1 MKYRR
6 AVYIP
11 PSALRNVEASMSSVI
26 RPPDPCLI
34 AIALVVRSRAGPRFV
49 YHYPPNP
56 SIAESPS
63 TSPNKYDSLSQNQ
76 DPDPDQETKT
86 TDSGA
91 SVDEEVGTSEEDDD
105 ASVLGERDRDR
116 DRDRERLLER
126 DQRRS
131 PSRHHVLKK
140 RVAIQGTPEGD
151 GAESIRGGER
161 ADLANVQLQADSFL
175 GLKYDVWEKLLSP
188 SPAWH
193 KRRFEVGVNDLTF
206 VGWPVFV
213 RKDGTWKKKKKKK
226 EKEKGKTDKKK
237 HGGNG
242 SISGLGAAISAGEA
256 SMGVPLVSIPGDA
269 HDDATGTNDDSDE
282 LSEEEQLT
290 IKDGMTMFNVVFV
303 LNPPTL
309 EYNVR
314 IREMYENVVKKFGKA
329 LKSEQA
335 RANYVWKEALNIL
348 RIKEKC
354 REERCSLSAVYSQ
367 LFAKSSLAQAIET
380 LYTDISASK
389 IASVSLGPQT
399 SMSMQIPPMTSTPH
413 LPSPNE
419 PGYPGLW
426 LTTADSIST
435 TDETSA
441 LAASGQNQVLAKHFA
456 LLLLSDENTILKD
469 IEASKSTIGPPLAHY
484 IRSSKPTKS
493 FAQISARSRIPLSDI
508 QVLAS
513 HLVYWRRARAIPP
526 LNKKDVYIVSP
537 NADMSKLTIATAAYE
552 ATFPTLPSLPKMLSA
567 LSCGSPRPYYSFIPS
582 RDHKEVYYEIL
593 AWLVRGGWVTQL
605 RTFGWVKVSPEVKSA
620 VRDAMMREE
629 RRKSMSM
636 DRRRPSLSA
645 VRAMATAEDAEE
657 KNKEKD
663 DEEEEE
669 EDEGEGEKQ
678 DGYGSSS
685 SSSLDSQMSG
695 EATPVPGRVRAL
707 HTGRMTS
714 SLILRP
720 HQASPVESRWLDYI
734 LSRFPDPPVST
745 AGSPPSTAEEG
756 RQSFDTDD
764 SELDM
769 YVALRRYWPV
779 LTKYFNGTDA
789 LQKITVREGLSHRLV
804 WRVLGML
811 DVNTPAETEGTW
823 DEHEKVLVTVRHW

>member
-1 MKYRR
+1 MEYHHSI
-6 AVYIP
+6 YIP
-11 PSALRNVEASMSSVI
+11 PPTINNVDASMSSVI

-56 SIAESPS
+56 SITESPS
-63 TSPNKYDSLSQNQ
+63 TSPNRYDSLEQNQEQ

-91 SVDEEVGTSEEDDD
+91 SVDEEGLTSEEDDD
-105 ASVLGERDRDR
+105 ASVVGDRERDRDR
-116 DRDRERLLER
+116 DRDRADK

-131 PSRHHVLKK
+131 PSRSHAVKK
-140 RVAIQGTPEGD
+140 KVAIQGAPDND
-151 GAESIRGGER
+151 GSESIREEKK
-161 ADLANVQLQADSFL
+161 ADLASVLQADSFL
-175 GLKYDVWEKLLSP
+175 GLKYDIWEKLLSP

-213 RKDGTWKKKKKKK
+213 RKDGSWRKRKKKKRKGDGKGERKKSR
-226 EKEKGKTDKKK
+226 ENTSSSGI
-237 HGGNG
+237 G
-242 SISGLGAAISAGEA
+242 SGITA
-256 SMGVPLVSIPGDA
+256 SELSVNVPVVSIPDDTQD
-269 HDDATGTNDDSDE
+269 DDATETNDESDE
-282 LSEEEQLT
+282 QSEDELLT
-290 IKDGMTMFNVVFV
+290 TKDGMTMFNVVFV

-314 IREMYENVVKKFGKA
+314 IREMYDNVIKKFGKA

-335 RANYVWKEALNIL
+335 RANYVWKEAQSIL

-380 LYTDISASK
+380 LYTNIAASK

-426 LTTADSIST
+426 LTTADSISA
-435 TDETSA
+435 TDEASVMAT
-441 LAASGQNQVLAKHFA
+441 SGQSQVLAKHFA
-456 LLLLSDENTILKD
+456 LLLLNDENTILKD

-508 QVLAS
+508 QLLAS

-526 LNKKDVYIVSP
+526 LNKKDTYIVSP
-537 NADMSKLTIATAAYE
+537 NADMSKLAIATTAYE
-552 ATFPTLPSLPKMLSA
+552 SMFPTLPCLPKMLAA
-567 LSCGSPRPYYSFIPS
+567 LSGTPRPYFSFIPS

-620 VRDAMMREE
+620 VREAMIKEE

-636 DRRRPSLSA
+636 DKRRPSLSA
-645 VRAMATAEDAEE
+645 VRAMTTTAEEGQHSEANEE
-657 KNKEKD
+657 NENG
-663 DEEEEE
+663 
-669 EDEGEGEKQ
+669 EDGNGEGHE
-678 DGYGSSS
+678 DGYDSSS
-685 SSSLDSQMSG
+685 SSSLDSEMSG
-695 EATPVPGRVRAL
+695 DATPVPGRLRAL
-707 HTGRMTS
+707 RAGRMTS

-720 HQASPVESRWLDYI
+720 HRASPLESRWLDHI
-734 LSRFPDPPVST
+734 LTQFPDPSASMAASTST
-745 AGSPPSTAEEG
+745 AGEG

-779 LTKYFNGTDA
+779 FTKYFNGTDA
-789 LQKITVREGLSHRLV
+789 LQKIAVREGLSHKLV
-804 WRVLGML
+804 WRVLGMV
-811 DVNTPAETEGTW
+811 DVNTPAEAEGAW
-823 DEHEKVLVTVRHW
+823 DEHEKVLVTIRHW